1 MDQKTRNRE
10 NRGRQ
15 SSVSARSRSCSAQS
29 QELTKSCLKHHGCCK
44 RHNIFGCI
52 NGAEMLHN
60 WASCGLVM
68 QCITASGTS
77 MNTFDFFR
85 IELVVV
91 LYVVFCIFYGMDFAS
106 LMGRSF
112 SVFHAHSEPSHIT
125 SHYVASAA
133 VSSFQLLKQ
142 SMVSRK
148 GRNIRNS
155 STSLTLRTSV

>member
-1 MDQKTRNRE
+1 
-10 NRGRQ
+10 
-15 SSVSARSRSCSAQS
+15 
-29 QELTKSCLKHHGCCK
+29 
-44 RHNIFGCI
+44 
-52 NGAEMLHN
+52 MLHN
-60 WASCGLVM
+60 WAPCGLVM

-77 MNTFDFFR
+77 FFR

-106 LMGRSF
+106 LKCRSF
-112 SVFHAHSEPSHIT
+112 SVFHAHSEPSPIT

-148 GRNIRNS
+148 GETSEIRALLWHSAPPCSYSRNLHLHKLHKHAQAPNRRATHELCQGSICHAAWRS
-155 STSLTLRTSV
+155 IMLASLKWHNMT